1 MVVESVMKDER
12 LSSINPYFPREHGG
26 CIYPYFFDMV
36 VDGKLILDT
45 LDTMYRS
52 ESIENFMRRS
62 YAYCQKHE
70 AEIRKHIEKSEEQKN
85 L

>member
-1 MVVESVMKDER
+1 MMKDER

-45 LDTMYRS
+45 LDAMYRS
-52 ESIENFMRRS
+52 ESIEDFMRNS
-62 YAYCQKHE
+62 YTYCQEHE
-70 AEIRKHIEKSEEQKN
+70 AEIRKHMEKAEEQ
-85 L
+85 